1 MQFLYKHGAKCLGLI
16 IGLMFLFQILP
27 GLSQSSSGAAAKPA
41 LYDFGRGQCVPC
53 IEMEKI
59 LASIKSK
66 YGDQIEVRMV
76 MAEKDMEL
84 FKKFKIVGIPTQVF
98 LDASGKEVERHMGI
112 YAEND
117 LVKKLQDLKFI
128 K

>member
-1 MQFLYKHGAKCLGLI
+1 MQLLYKHGAKLLGVI
-16 IGLMFLFQILP
+16 IGLMFLCQTIP
-27 GLSQSSSGAAAKPA
+27 GLGQSASGAASKPA
-41 LYDFGRGQCVPC
+41 LYDFGRGECVPC
-53 IEMEKI
+53 KEMEKI

-66 YGDQIEVRMV
+66 YGDQIEVRLVMV
-76 MAEKDMEL
+76 EKDKEL
-84 FKKFKIVGIPTQVF
+84 FQKFKIVGIPTQVF

>member
-1 MQFLYKHGAKCLGLI
+1 MQFLHKHGVKWLGLL

-27 GLSQSSSGAAAKPA
+27 GLGQVSSSAAAKPA
-41 LYDFGRGQCVPC
+41 LYDFGRGQCIPC

-76 MAEKDMEL
+76 MAEKDKDL
-84 FKKFKIVGIPTQVF
+84 FLKFKIVGIPTQVF
-98 LDASGKEVERHMGI
+98 LDASGKEVDRHMGI
-112 YAEND
+112 FAEND

-128 K
+128 N